1 LDFRAGGHNH
11 CVCVVVTVDQRR
23 DAIPKGTVA
32 IANVAVDIDADNA
45 LFEKV
50 REIKEESKF
59 TGVVLR
65 GMFDGSE
72 QDTEVKKN
80 SSWIPHSQKTS
91 FTEETAILRLFCV
104 YLMFSNPSPAHTTW
118 LLFCVFAL
126 PVRRCSGR
134 LHF

>member
-1 LDFRAGGHNH
+1 MISLGFRAGGYNH
-11 CVCVVVTVDQRR
+11 CVCAVVTVGQRR

-72 QDTEVKKN
+72 QDAEVKKK
-80 SSWIPHSQKTS
+80 P
-91 FTEETAILRLFCV
+91 F
-104 YLMFSNPSPAHTTW
+104 MNPSLTEN
-118 LLFCVFAL
+118 
-126 PVRRCSGR
+126 
-134 LHF
+134 